1 MSDRITMLMLK
12 ALRRLDPDEQ
22 DEVLES
28 LLAARLGADA
38 PPPLG
43 VPGAATPLPEPL
55 EADRTAR
62 VVRLFGVDPAGLTGV
77 QGRLKVLP
85 VRLPAA
91 DYDQLR
97 EVVATARIQHGGRD
111 SDPARTIP
119 GRATVAAVAEP
130 RDRRSVT
137 AGLELLRSGARMAAA
152 TSSSVARLCPLTNAS
167 Q

>member
-43 VPGAATPLPEPL
+43 VPGAATPLPEPP

-97 EVVATARIQHGGRD
+97 EWSRQQGFSMAVVIRTLLERFLDEQRSRPSPNLGTD
-111 SDPARTIP
+111 DP
-119 GRATVAAVAEP
+119 
-130 RDRRSVT
+130 
-137 AGLELLRSGARMAAA
+137 
-152 TSSSVARLCPLTNAS
+152 
-167 Q
+167 